1 MMRNFRSSL
10 LASRARHG
18 SLAPGDDRLVPAV
31 DPVSVTRSRFAA
43 AIVALCALLLFANSA
58 GAQESTQTLLHLL
71 DYIAVDY
78 PEAVADGEI
87 RNTAEFEEMR
97 EFAATTRTLLDG
109 LPSSAGRDELLRDA
123 ATLAARIE
131 AKAPA
136 HEIASLAGS
145 LRTAIARVYGVQTA
159 PSRTPDLANGKLL
172 YEQQCAACHGAQG
185 FGDGVAGKTLE
196 PAPTNFHDRARASQ
210 RSTYGLYS
218 TITLGVDGTGM
229 RAYSELSDAQRWNLA
244 FYVANFAATDAMRS
258 KGASLWSA
266 GKGRDAFPQLGPV
279 AALSAS
285 ETLATH
291 GEDAVAIQAYL
302 RAHPEVLAEAKPHP
316 IRFAAETL
324 EKSVQAYVAGDR
336 ASARQLAI
344 QAYLEGYELA
354 EASVR
359 AADADLAT
367 ETERAMMAYRTLLQS
382 GASQDQVR
390 EQSAEVQELLRASL
404 DRVETTRSSAAATFT
419 SALVILLREG
429 MEAILVVAAILA
441 FLARANRPE
450 ARRWVHAGWIAA
462 LALGALTWVVS
473 NYLVQISGAS
483 REVTEGATA
492 LISAALLLY
501 VGYWLHSKSHGA
513 AWQKFIQDKVGGA
526 LARGGSQLLALVSFL
541 AVYREVFETVLFY
554 QALSAQAPDGGHM
567 ILTGSLLGAVLLTGV
582 AWAILRASVRLPVG
596 TFFSVS
602 GTILVVLAAIFAGQG
617 IAALQEAGRIGVTPF
632 GSFAIPFLGIHPTA
646 ETWLAQLAV
655 ALLVAAGYWRANRVA
670 RRLASTDAT

>member
-1 MMRNFRSSL
+1 MTSHLCSSASFPRRVRPERDRVF
-10 LASRARHG
+10 LAVILAAVAALFFSNLARAQD
-18 SLAPGDDRLVPAV
+18 A
-31 DPVSVTRSRFAA
+31 
-43 AIVALCALLLFANSA
+43 
-58 GAQESTQTLLHLL
+58 TQTILHLL

-87 RNTAEFEEMR
+87 RNAAEFAEMR

-109 LPSSAGRDELLRDA
+109 LPTSSGRDNLLRDA
-123 ATLAARIE
+123 EQLAARIE
-131 AKAPA
+131 ARAPA

-145 LRTAIARVYGVQTA
+145 LRTSIARLYGVQTS
-159 PSRTPDLANGKLL
+159 PSRTPDLASGRVL
-172 YEQQCAACHGAQG
+172 YEQHCAACHGAEG
-185 FGDGVAGKTLE
+185 FGDGVAGKALE

-210 RSTYGLYS
+210 RSAYGLYS

-229 RAYSELSDAQRWNLA
+229 RAFSELTEAQRWELA
-244 FYVANFAATDAMRS
+244 FHVANFAADDATRS
-258 KGASLWSA
+258 KGAALWSA

-279 AALSAS
+279 AALSTN
-285 ETLATH
+285 ETLAAH
-291 GEDAVAIQAYL
+291 GEDGVAIQAYL
-302 RAHPEVLAEAKPHP
+302 RAHPDVLIQSKPHP
-316 IRFAAETL
+316 IRFASETL
-324 EKSVQAYVAGDR
+324 EKSVQAHAANDR
-336 ASARQLAI
+336 ATAGQLAI

-367 ETERAMMAYRTLLQS
+367 RTERAMMAYRMLLQS
-382 GASQDQVR
+382 NASSEQVR
-390 EQSAEVQELLRASL
+390 QQADAVQELLRASL
-404 DRVETTRSSAAATFT
+404 DRIETTRSTAVATFT

-462 LALGALTWVVS
+462 LALGGLTWAVS
-473 NYLVQISGAS
+473 NYLIQISGAS

-492 LISAALLLY
+492 LISAGLLLY

-513 AWQKFIQDKVGGA
+513 AWQKFIRDKVGGA
-526 LARGGSQLLALVSFL
+526 LSRGGAQLLAVVSFL

-554 QALSAQAPDGGHM
+554 QALAAQAPEAGHV
-567 ILTGSLLGAVLLTGV
+567 IVAGSLLGAVLLTGA

-602 GTILVVLAAIFAGQG
+602 GMILVVLAVIFTGQG
-617 IAALQEAGRIGVTPF
+617 IAALQEAGQIGVTPL
-632 GSFAIPFLGIHPTA
+632 GSFSLSFLGIHPTV

-655 ALLVAAGYWRANRVA
+655 LLLVAAGYWQAHRAA
-670 RRLASTDAT
+670 RRLASTDPA